1 RAAPTELRDGA
12 WIVGEVHD
20 PRAFRL
26 GGISGN
32 AGLFSTAADL
42 SRYAQAVLNEGELDG
57 ARILSKEGVRT
68 MMAPHDVPGG
78 IRALGWDVMTSF
90 SVNRGDAMSRRAVG
104 HGGFT
109 GTVLWIDPESD
120 LFVLFLSNRVHPTG
134 AGATNALA
142 GQIGT
147 IAGRLF
153 GPQAER
159 GEPVARPGTVEL
171 GIDVLRNDKFDKLQG
186 AKVALVTNASGR
198 ASDGTR

>member
-32 AGLFSTAADL
+32 AGLFSTAQDM
-42 SRYAQAVLNEGELDG
+42 SRYAQAILGEGELDG
-57 ARILSKEGVRT
+57 ERILSKEMVRA
-68 MMAPHDVPGG
+68 MSAPHDVPGG
-78 IRALGWDVMTSF
+78 IRALGWDMQTSF
-90 SVNRGDAMSRRAVG
+90 SVNRGDAMSRRAFG

-120 LFVLFLSNRVHPTG
+120 LFVLFLSNRVHPNGT
-134 AGATNALA
+134 GATNALA

-153 GPQAER
+153 GLPATREDA
-159 GEPVARPGTVEL
+159 VARAGGVEL
-171 GIDVLRNDKFDKLQG
+171 GIDVLRN
-186 AKVALVTNASGR
+186 
-198 ASDGTR
+198 